1 MKRFL
6 SIFFASAAIGLAAAP
21 AEATL
26 FDRGGGL
33 IYDNDL
39 NITWLQDANY
49 PRTSGY
55 AADIYGRMT
64 WSDAVTWA
72 DTLVYGGYS
81 DWRLPTIVPQNI
93 NVGYDGTTGRG
104 YNITTGSE
112 MGHLYYTEL
121 GNLGYFD
128 ESGTYQPGWG
138 LVNTAPFDNMWHEH
152 RYWSGTEYASNTD
165 LAWAFDFGH
174 GSQSD
179 SYKYNT
185 HFALAVRDGDVFAA
199 SVPEPGTMMLMGSGL
214 VGLIAARK
222 RFLRRHG

>member
-6 SIFFASAAIGLAAAP
+6 SILFASAAIGLVAMP

-49 PRTSGY
+49 AYTSGY
-55 AADIYGRMT
+55 DADGLMT
-64 WSDAVTWA
+64 WANAVTWA
-72 DTLVYGGYS
+72 DNLGYGGYS
-81 DWRLPTIVPQNI
+81 DWRLPTVVPQTYTE
-93 NVGYDGTTGRG
+93 GFDGTTGIG

-121 GNLGYFD
+121 GNLGFYATD
-128 ESGTYQPGWG
+128 GSSPQLGWDLLNTG
-138 LVNTAPFDNMWHEH
+138 PFTNLQLVD
-152 RYWSGTEYASNTD
+152 YWSGTVWAPSPD
-165 LAWAFDFGH
+165 FLAWCWGFGGGH
-174 GSQSD
+174 QCVADQGD
-179 SYKYNT
+179 SF
-185 HFALAVRDGDVFAA
+185 HAWAVRDGDSAAA
-199 SVPEPGTMMLMGSGL
+199 SVPEPGTMILMGSGL

-222 RFLRRHG
+222 RFSRRHG

>member
-6 SIFFASAAIGLAAAP
+6 SIFFASAAIGFAAAP

-49 PRTSGY
+49 AMTSGY
-55 AADIYGRMT
+55 DADGRMP

-72 DTLVYGGYS
+72 DNLVYRGYS
-81 DWRLPTIVPQNI
+81 DWRLPTVVPQKN
-93 NVGYDGTTGRG
+93 NWGYDGTTGFG

-112 MGHLYYTEL
+112 MGHLFYTEL
-121 GNLGYFD
+121 GNLGYYD
-128 ESGTYQPGWG
+128 TTGTYQPGWG
-138 LVNTAPFDNMWHEH
+138 LANTSPFDNLQPFS
-152 RYWSGTEYASNTD
+152 YWSGTEYALYTGYA
-165 LAWAFDFGH
+165 LGFDFYYGPQWTYSK
-174 GSQSD
+174 GNNF
-179 SYKYNT
+179 Y
-185 HFALAVRDGDVFAA
+185 ALAVRPGDSAAA

-222 RFLRRHG
+222 RFSRRHG